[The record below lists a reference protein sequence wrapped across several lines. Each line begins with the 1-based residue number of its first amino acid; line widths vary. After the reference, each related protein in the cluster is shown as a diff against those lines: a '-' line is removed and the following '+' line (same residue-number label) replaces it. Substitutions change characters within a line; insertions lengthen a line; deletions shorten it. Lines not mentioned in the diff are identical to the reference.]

1 MLGFLGVIFGKL
13 GGSSVAGGVEQPASG
28 SVPTYHIYGF

>member
-1 MLGFLGVIFGKL
+1 MLSRVFIVFFG
-13 GGSSVAGGVEQPASG
+13 GATGTVGGVGSG